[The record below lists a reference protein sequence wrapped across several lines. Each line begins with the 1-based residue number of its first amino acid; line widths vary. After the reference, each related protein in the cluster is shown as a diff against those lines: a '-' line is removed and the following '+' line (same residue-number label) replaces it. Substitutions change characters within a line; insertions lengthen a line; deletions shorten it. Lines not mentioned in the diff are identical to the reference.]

1 MNYLKPILAL
11 TLALGSTLAHA
22 SVLGTPDQDP
32 VIKDLRARFE
42 QGTAPTQEELVRKTY
57 RCKFRNSYRDSFE
70 VEDDIADRSFSAFDG
85 YIILSAKSRT
95 NGQIFTNNSREWITA
110 LDIGDGQTGFLAYR
124 KDSKGYLIG
133 EWGYTNTNS
142 RAELTPLSAAPSG
155 ARVIQYAIC
164 VPKR

>member
-42 QGTAPTQEELVRKTY
+42 KGTAPTQEELVGKIYHCKY
-57 RCKFRNSYRDSFE
+57 RDSYRDSFKM
-70 VEDDIADRSFSAFDG
+70 EDIGNHSFSAFDG
-85 YIILSAKSRT
+85 YIILSAKMSKLD
-95 NGQIFTNNSREWITA
+95 GQTFVNNSREWIATLTTLA
-110 LDIGDGQTGFLAYR
+110 GNIGFEAYR

-133 EWGYTNTNS
+133 EWGHTNTNS

-155 ARVIQYAIC
+155 ARVVQYGIC
-164 VPKR
+164 IPKK